1 MYFSNHIRSL
11 SFILIISVQKV
22 SSQQLNRT
30 YSITSDYPYNN
41 KTGFYLLT
49 ILLLIFQQLSLLGC
63 LYIFYGTF
71 HRWRNSPVSLPMVLK
86 IPFYLAVTDFLIYT
100 MNFPNI
106 LFLLIFRHPWPDP
119 VCGIMG
125 FMTSFYASLNMI
137 LHLMISITT
146 YIRLCHYENFSLGA
160 YDWKFLTILF
170 SASMVFAVIPT
181 DNYGVDVWW
190 CSILHERNSKAAY
203 LAIIITISIVI
214 INAYCYVSVMR
225 QIHVIEDSLNR
236 KCVIKFIIYIS
247 IFVCQWFFSF
257 PNHITRLMED
267 TDVWTFILYGV
278 SMNFGGILNGL
289 QYYMVEG
296 WPSKQNPT
304 LPRVK
309 HDLHDDQQ
317 PIMLVVQDS
326 PPTSIMSHSIY
337 VKR

>member
-1 MYFSNHIRSL
+1 MAKFAGKPSNGIKD
-11 SFILIISVQKV
+11 SV
-22 SSQQLNRT
+22 
-30 YSITSDYPYNN
+30 
-41 KTGFYLLT
+41 
-49 ILLLIFQQLSLLGC
+49 LLGSHRF
-63 LYIFYGTF
+63 LNIYHEFSEHFVLIDIPPSVARSGLWNNGIHDFFLRKLKHDTTF
-71 HRWRNSPVSLPMVLK
+71 ND
-86 IPFYLAVTDFLIYT
+86 INY
-100 MNFPNI
+100 N
-106 LFLLIFRHPWPDP
+106 
-119 VCGIMG
+119 
-125 FMTSFYASLNMI
+125 
-137 LHLMISITT
+137 
-146 YIRLCHYENFSLGA
+146 NFSLGA
-160 YDWKFLTILF
+160 YDWKFLSILF
-170 SASMVFAVIPT
+170 SASMVFAIIPT

-214 INAYCYVSVMR
+214 INSYCYVSVMR

-236 KCVIKFIIYIS
+236 KC
-247 IFVCQWFFSF
+247 
-257 PNHITRLMED
+257 D

-326 PPTSIMSHSIY
+326 PTSIISHSIY

>member
-1 MYFSNHIRSL
+1 MAKFAGKPSNGIKDSVLLGSHRFLNIYHEFSEHFVLIDFPPSVARSGSL
-11 SFILIISVQKV
+11 SI
-22 SSQQLNRT
+22 
-30 YSITSDYPYNN
+30 
-41 KTGFYLLT
+41 
-49 ILLLIFQQLSLLGC
+49 
-63 LYIFYGTF
+63 
-71 HRWRNSPVSLPMVLK
+71 
-86 IPFYLAVTDFLIYT
+86 
-100 MNFPNI
+100 
-106 LFLLIFRHPWPDP
+106 
-119 VCGIMG
+119 
-125 FMTSFYASLNMI
+125 
-137 LHLMISITT
+137 
-146 YIRLCHYENFSLGA
+146 LCHYENFSLGA

-236 KCVIKFIIYIS
+236 KC
-247 IFVCQWFFSF
+247 
-257 PNHITRLMED
+257 D

-326 PPTSIMSHSIY
+326 PPTSIISHSIY